1 MTTYRLFPAT
11 NGPAA
16 VATTSGGWLLGV
28 QFSAL
33 TVMGW
38 LNGYYLWVPNNGDT
52 TPVKWALWNYNPT
65 AGAPVLVP
73 GSTVTS
79 GTLTAGAW
87 NFTPLANPVQLGAGA
102 QYVAAT
108 GWNVTSGIPVTSGQF
123 SAAQPFG
130 AGITNGPLTAWSS
143 GTGTNAYPTPG
154 ALGGQMVFSNVLGSD
169 PAVAMPNNG
178 SGDDNLW
185 VDIQVSDTAPVDYAG
200 SYRLYPN
207 TADVGNFAL
216 DTATG
221 FTLGK
226 QFSLSRACTA
236 NNAWFY
242 SPATVS
248 VLPSAAGFY
257 RTSDQSLVAVN
268 NSPSWSGAAG
278 GGWVSAPF
286 TGVTLPA
293 GTYKYVVFQGSNAI
307 WNVAVANYYT
317 TGFGGSGLTAGPITV
332 PNNASALS
340 PGQESYHQGAALAY
354 PDTSAGPFA
363 YGLDLEVTPTTTAS
377 SSGVLLACFP

>member
-1 MTTYRLFPAT
+1 MATYRLFPAT
-11 NGPAA
+11 NGPAT
-16 VATTSGGWLLGV
+16 VAATSGGWLLGV

-33 TVMGW
+33 TIMGW
-38 LNGYYLWVPNNGDT
+38 LNGYYLWTPGNGDT
-52 TPVKWALWNYNPT
+52 TPVKHALWNYNPT

-87 NFTPLANPVQLGAGA
+87 NFTALPTPVQLGAGA

-108 GWNVTSGIPVTSGQF
+108 GWTVTNGIPVTGGQF

-154 ALGGQMVFSNVLGSD
+154 SLGGQMVFSNVLGSD
-169 PAVAMPNNG
+169 PSVNMPNNG

-185 VDIQVSDTAPVDYAG
+185 VDVLVSDTAPVGYAG

-207 TADVGNFAL
+207 MADIGNYSL
-216 DTATG
+216 DTANG

-226 QFSLSRACTA
+226 QFSLTQACA
-236 NNAWFY
+236 INNGWFY
-242 SPATVS
+242 SPATVTQ
-248 VLPSAAGFY
+248 LPTAVGVY
-257 RTSDQSLVAVN
+257 RTSDQALVAVN

-278 GGWVSAPF
+278 SGWISSPLSGSLPSGGP
-286 TGVTLPA
+286 
-293 GTYKYVVFQGSNAI
+293 YKFAVHQGANVI
-307 WNVAVANYYT
+307 WNAAVANYYT

-340 PGQESYHQGAALAY
+340 PGQESYHQSASISY
-354 PDTSAGPFA
+354 PDTNAGPFM
-363 YGLDLEVTPTTTAS
+363 YGLDIELTPQTVSAQGSFLTF
-377 SSGVLLACFP
+377 FP